1 MRSSIFWFLKTGSS
15 LEVIQTIKEMSEKVL
30 LDLSS
35 NSNDHVGREKRRLA
49 IISQKLELDR
59 EHYEL
64 DTKGVNE
71 ERIELEQS
79 MSEEKKSR

>member
-1 MRSSIFWFLKTGSS
+1 MHNIKNMKNNSEKFLK
-15 LEVIQTIKEMSEKVL
+15 
-30 LDLSS
+30 DLTS

-79 MSEEKKSR
+79 MSEEKESR

>member
-1 MRSSIFWFLKTGSS
+1 
-15 LEVIQTIKEMSEKVL
+15 MSEKVL

-59 EHYEL
+59 EHFEL

-71 ERIELEQS
+71 ER
-79 MSEEKKSR
+79 